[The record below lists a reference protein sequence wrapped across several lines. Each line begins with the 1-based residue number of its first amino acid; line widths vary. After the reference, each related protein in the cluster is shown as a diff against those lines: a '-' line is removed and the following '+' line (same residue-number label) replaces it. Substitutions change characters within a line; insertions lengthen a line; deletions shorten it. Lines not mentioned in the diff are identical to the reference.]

1 MSSREGTDV
10 DAGYARKVF
19 ERLGYNVKVANDQT
33 VQQIRQLLYTGKF
46 TSLDVSVLDFSSVPE
61 AFEKFF

>member
-1 MSSREGTDV
+1 MSSRKGTDV

-33 VQQIRQLLYTGKF
+33 VQQIQQLLYTGKL
-46 TSLDVSVLDFSSVPE
+46 TSLDVSV
-61 AFEKFF
+61 